1 MLKEEEEKRR
11 RQREIDQQQQ
21 QPVGTSLAN
30 TGMANTGTQEMQQPN
45 PKPPIDQEEI
55 KRLREMEKVEIID
68 YI

>member
-21 QPVGTSLAN
+21 QPVGTSL
-30 TGMANTGTQEMQQPN
+30 ANTGTQEMQQPN